1 MKKTTIIL
9 TAIVCMVAMVS
20 CDPDT
25 QQQIDA
31 DMATH
36 ITEFNYKGHRY
47 MLYRSSYSRY
57 AIAAVSPTTPI
68 ACVAR
73 KEVRNDNSSIS
84 YLYSFR

>member
-25 QQQIDA
+25 QQQRDA

-57 AIAAVSPTTPI
+57 AIDGITHDPD
-68 ACVAR
+68 CLCC
-73 KEVRNDNSSIS
+73 KKGGQK
-84 YLYSFR
+84 